1 MAGKDN
7 LFEYVNASVREVEED
22 KCIVSRDEALRR
34 LRGLDN
40 FGAFLLTMPNAEYPK
55 LSKLLP
61 AMASDEVQRNWTG
74 NSGIALLKQSTTFIR
89 SMIYNYAL
97 LTGRGLDD
105 AHVLDYGCGYGRLA
119 RLMYAFIDP
128 DRFYGVDPWT
138 KSIELCKEAGLE
150 TNLFVSDY
158 LPTTLPV
165 GAARF
170 DLIYAFSV
178 FTHLSERAIHASLR
192 TLRRYVSHEGVLII
206 TIRPVEYWSH
216 DPHTSASERERQI
229 EQHRETGF
237 SFHPHIR
244 ESIDGD
250 ITYGDTSM
258 TLEWLARMNPDWK
271 IRGTD
276 HSLEDPMQ
284 RYVFYLLIDR
294 YHVYAPLRA
303 VDPDEQ
309 ELACRCRSM
318 PSTHHT
324 RLTVATR

>member
-1 MAGKDN
+1 MAEKDK
-7 LFEYVNASVREVEED
+7 LFEHVNALIREVEED
-22 KCIVSRDEALRR
+22 KCVVTRDEALRR
-34 LRGLDN
+34 LRVLGLDD
-40 FGAFLLTMPNAEYPK
+40 FGGFLLTMPNGEYPR

-74 NSGIALLKQSTTFIR
+74 NSSIALLKQSTTFIR
-89 SMIYNYAL
+89 SMIYNYAR
-97 LTGRGLDD
+97 LTGRGLDG
-105 AHVLDYGCGYGRLA
+105 ARILDYGCGYGRLA

-150 TNLFVSDY
+150 TNIFVSDY

-192 TLRRYVSHEGVLII
+192 TLRRYVSDDGVLII
-206 TIRPVEYWSH
+206 TIRPIEYWFH
-216 DPHTSASERERQI
+216 DPDTTASERELQI
-229 EQHRETGF
+229 EQHRQTGF

-244 ESIDGD
+244 EPIDGD

-258 TLEWLARMNPDWK
+258 TLEWLARRNPDWK
-271 IRGTD
+271 IMGAD
-276 HSLEDPMQ
+276 HSLEDTFQ
-284 RYVFYLLIDR
+284 RYVFLS
-294 YHVYAPLRA
+294 PN
-303 VDPDEQ
+303 
-309 ELACRCRSM
+309 
-318 PSTHHT
+318 
-324 RLTVATR
+324 